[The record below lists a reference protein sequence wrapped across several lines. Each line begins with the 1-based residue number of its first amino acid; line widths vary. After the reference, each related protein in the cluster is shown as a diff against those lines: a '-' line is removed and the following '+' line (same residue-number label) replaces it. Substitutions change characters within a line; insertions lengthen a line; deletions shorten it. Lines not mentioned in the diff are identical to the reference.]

1 VLTHHQSRGRMLPS
15 LGLICLAVLLAACN
29 TGKASSPA
37 AKATS
42 TTGTPVAQLS
52 PVATTPAGVQP
63 TPVSGAYS
71 VYVDP
76 TYGYSFQYPSTWIV
90 QAAIGGGESNVV
102 ISEPQPPQTDPT
114 YDTHPLTQLLVR
126 ATNDY
131 TNSFVQK
138 LMCNADFSATK
149 VAGYPAEVL
158 DTGGGDPVNGY
169 TAPAFGRAFFAKDK
183 NLAIEL
189 WLQAGSKYTAPFFVI
204 EKDHWNQLL
213 ASFNP
218 GPGAKPGK
226 GC

>member
-1 VLTHHQSRGRMLPS
+1 MLPS
-15 LGLICLAVLLAACN
+15 LGLLCLALLLAACS
-29 TGKASSPA
+29 TGNKSTTT
-37 AKATS
+37 AKATTTAS
-42 TTGTPVAQLS
+42 TPAAQAS
-52 PVATTPAGVQP
+52 PVATTPAGGQP

-76 TYGYSFQYPSTWIV
+76 TYGYSVQYPSAWIV
-90 QAAIGGGESNVV
+90 QPAIGLNESNVV

-131 TNSFVQK
+131 SQTFVQK

-204 EKDHWNQLL
+204 EKDHWNQVL

-218 GPGAKPGK
+218 GPGTKLAS